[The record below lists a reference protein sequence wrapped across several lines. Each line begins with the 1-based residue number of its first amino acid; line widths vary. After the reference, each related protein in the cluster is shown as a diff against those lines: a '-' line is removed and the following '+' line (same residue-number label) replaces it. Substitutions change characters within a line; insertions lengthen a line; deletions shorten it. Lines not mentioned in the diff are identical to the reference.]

1 MSSVSRP
8 APPPPPTART
18 SAKPPPPLPQP
29 ALPSLLDA
37 DEQDELT
44 VTVDEAELFDDKSR

>member
-1 MSSVSRP
+1 MSRP
-8 APPPPPTART
+8 APPLPPAAR
-18 SAKPPPPLPQP
+18 AAGKPPLPAP
-29 ALPSLLDA
+29 PAALPSLLDA

>member
-1 MSSVSRP
+1 M
-8 APPPPPTART
+8 
-18 SAKPPPPLPQP
+18 
-29 ALPSLLDA
+29 DA